1 MSKVQGSRQ
10 FASMRLFFQ
19 TFWQLVVPYWKSS
32 ERWRARLLLA
42 TIVSLDLGQVYITVL
57 INQWYN
63 EFYNILQT
71 VDKNAF
77 WQAIIRFSYL
87 AAISIVMAVYRT
99 YLNQM
104 LQIKWRRWLT
114 TQYLTDWLGK
124 QNYYRMQL
132 FGSKTDN
139 PDQRISEDIEQFIK
153 LTLSLSLGLL
163 SSIVT
168 LLSFLTLLW
177 QLSGVL
183 AFQVHGMAIS
193 IPGYMVWAALAYSL
207 IGTWIMMK
215 IGKPLVRLNFDQQR
229 YEANFRFS
237 MVRLRENSESIAFYK
252 GEAQEHANFLE
263 RFTTVVDN
271 FWQIMKR
278 QKLLNW
284 FSSGYGQ
291 IAIIFPLL
299 VGAPRLF
306 TGQIKLGGLI
316 QISDAFGQ
324 VQGSLSYI
332 LNSYTDIA
340 TWRAVIERLQG
351 FNESVKQT
359 KDSYVP
365 GDGFKRHMATEK
377 VIKADNLTINLP
389 DGRTLLEHI
398 NLNIKPS
405 DSLLITGAS
414 GTGKS
419 TLLRTLAN
427 IWPFAEGQLTTPTSA
442 SMMFLPQKPYL
453 PQGTLRQVLCYPNP
467 PDTDNEK
474 LRDALSF
481 CQLDKLAGDLDETK
495 QWSHI
500 LSIGEQQ
507 RIAFARII
515 LVKPEFIFMDEATSG
530 LDEPLEAQLYEMLKS
545 RLPDAAIVSIGHRK
559 SLRTWHETEIAL

>member
-1 MSKVQGSRQ
+1 
-10 FASMRLFFQ
+10 
-19 TFWQLVVPYWKSS
+19 
-32 ERWRARLLLA
+32 
-42 TIVSLDLGQVYITVL
+42 
-57 INQWYN
+57 
-63 EFYNILQT
+63 
-71 VDKNAF
+71 
-77 WQAIIRFSYL
+77 
-87 AAISIVMAVYRT
+87 
-99 YLNQM
+99 
-104 LQIKWRRWLT
+104 
-114 TQYLTDWLGK
+114 
-124 QNYYRMQL
+124 
-132 FGSKTDN
+132 
-139 PDQRISEDIEQFIK
+139 
-153 LTLSLSLGLL
+153 
-163 SSIVT
+163 
-168 LLSFLTLLW
+168 
-177 QLSGVL
+177 
-183 AFQVHGMAIS
+183 
-193 IPGYMVWAALAYSL
+193 
-207 IGTWIMMK
+207 
-215 IGKPLVRLNFDQQR
+215 
-229 YEANFRFS
+229 
-237 MVRLRENSESIAFYK
+237 
-252 GEAQEHANFLE
+252 
-263 RFTTVVDN
+263 
-271 FWQIMKR
+271 
-278 QKLLNW
+278 
-284 FSSGYGQ
+284 
-291 IAIIFPLL
+291 
-299 VGAPRLF
+299 
-306 TGQIKLGGLI
+306 
-316 QISDAFGQ
+316 
-324 VQGSLSYI
+324 
-332 LNSYTDIA
+332 
-340 TWRAVIERLQG
+340 VIERLQG